1 MIRGDFI
8 GIRSVGKHLK
18 KINWSVSH
26 YQKNFILILLI
37 ASIPGLITGV
47 LIYWLAVGA
56 VEDELRK
63 LHGDQIVQRAKNID
77 EQFRNLEYSASR
89 WAIEPRFGESLR
101 SIDLV
106 KQFTESYD
114 ISKTLVRLQ
123 GTHPLIKDV
132 DLYLE
137 GEKKILFNSEYQ
149 LLNEQEISKFHQTL
163 EGGNIYWGHYPGKDQ
178 NESSLALIHT
188 IPAASKHPFGSI
200 IITINR
206 EKALDLL
213 KTLTPYGKG
222 ATFILNRDNQV
233 ILSADNTN
241 DQMFVSAL
249 KRELTK
255 HDEDKES
262 FQFTFN
268 KQIYSVS
275 FGHLS
280 RVDSDWKYVSAAP
293 MSSITAP
300 LVIVSR
306 IILIIS
312 ASALILAIIMSWFAS
327 YRIYTPIRN
336 LMCKLMNETTE
347 KWDPT
352 GKDEFLL
359 IEQQW
364 EELSQRSHLLQNR
377 LSEQVTEIKNSFVV
391 QLVQGYFSHYK
402 EEDLVKRMKSYGWVV
417 ENHQYIALD
426 VKLTGLFESKDR
438 FSNNDESLVT
448 FLTANIMEELA
459 NEIFEQYNVI
469 KFSDLSVG
477 LLVVYPSGTKI
488 NEDIQQFAN
497 KVMDAVN
504 EIINLQVIVSIG
516 ESTNSIKKVH
526 YLFEEMD
533 KWKRLRIFENKNQI
547 IDLKEM
553 GSLKDINSFRY
564 PFAVEKEIIQAIRMG
579 QIEGIEKLI
588 HQFFEEIAENGR
600 NEINIQQGVR
610 QLYSSI
616 QHEILHAGI
625 HPHDLYNGKDMFE
638 ELTQVHTIERF
649 TKWFVESIIL
659 PFNQRLEGRMNM
671 ELKRIVEKVVLLIQ
685 ENYMNDIS
693 LDSCADEAGTNP
705 YSLSKAFKL
714 IVGIN
719 FIDYLTDIRIQKA
732 KELLLH
738 STMKINDIAET
749 VGYRHSYFNR
759 IFKKQMGIPPSQ
771 YRKLHQEKELL
782 EIEKDS

>member
-1 MIRGDFI
+1 M
-8 GIRSVGKHLK
+8 
-18 KINWSVSH
+18 
-26 YQKNFILILLI
+26 LI

-47 LIYWLAVGA
+47 LIYWIAVGA

-63 LHGDQIVQRAKNID
+63 LHGDQIEQRAKNID

-89 WAIEPRFGESLR
+89 WAIEPQFGESLR
-101 SIDLV
+101 NIDLV

-132 DLYLE
+132 DLYIE
-137 GEKKILFNSEYQ
+137 GEKKILFNTEYQ
-149 LLNEQEISKFHQTL
+149 LLNEQEISKFHKTL
-163 EGGNIYWGHYPGKDQ
+163 EGRNIYWGHYPGKDQ

-200 IITINR
+200 IITIHR
-206 EKALDLL
+206 DKALDLL

-222 ATFILNRDNQV
+222 ATFILNRDNEV
-233 ILSADNTN
+233 ILSANNTN
-241 DQMFVSAL
+241 DQSFVSAL
-249 KRELTK
+249 KNKLTN
-255 HDEDKES
+255 HDDNKES
-262 FQFTFN
+262 FQFTFDN
-268 KQIYSVS
+268 QIYSVS
-275 FGHLS
+275 LGHLS

-293 MSSITAP
+293 MSSITEP

-347 KWDPT
+347 KWKPT

-459 NEIFEQYNVI
+459 GEIFEQYNVI

-477 LLVVYPSGTKI
+477 VLVVYPSGTMI
-488 NEDIQQFAN
+488 NEDIQRFAN
-497 KVMDAVN
+497 KVIDAVN
-504 EIINLQVIVSIG
+504 EIINLQVIVSIS

-547 IDLKEM
+547 IDLQEM

-579 QIEGIEKLI
+579 QIEEIEKLI
-588 HQFFEEIAENGR
+588 HQFIEGIAENGR

-638 ELTQVHTIERF
+638 ELAQVHTIERF
-649 TKWFVESIIL
+649 TKWFIESIIL

-693 LDSCADEAGTNP
+693 LDSCAEEAGTNP

-738 STMKINDIAET
+738 STMKINDIAEA

>member
-1 MIRGDFI
+1 LNRGDFI
-8 GIRSVGKHLK
+8 GIRSVGNHLK

-163 EGGNIYWGHYPGKDQ
+163 EGGNIYWGHYPGKSQ

-206 EKALDLL
+206 EKVLDLL

-336 LMCKLMNETTE
+336 LMCKLMNDTTE
-347 KWDPT
+347 KWNPT

-616 QHEILHAGI
+616 QHEILHSGI

-649 TKWFVESIIL
+649 TKWFIESIIL

-732 KELLLH
+732 KELLLN

>member
-8 GIRSVGKHLK
+8 GVRSVGNHLK
-18 KINWSVSH
+18 KINWTVSH

-149 LLNEQEISKFHQTL
+149 LLKEKEISKFHQTL
-163 EGGNIYWGHYPGKDQ
+163 ENGNIYWGHYPGKDQ

-241 DQMFVSAL
+241 DQLFVSAL
-249 KRELTK
+249 KKELTN
-255 HDEDKES
+255 HDIDKES

-275 FGHLS
+275 LGHLS

-300 LVIVSR
+300 LIIVSR

-336 LMCKLMNETTE
+336 LMSKLMNETTG
-347 KWDPT
+347 KWNHT

-469 KFSDLSVG
+469 KFPDLSVG
-477 LLVVYPSGTKI
+477 LLVVYPSGTMI
-488 NEDIQQFAN
+488 NEDIQRFAN

-504 EIINLQVIVSIG
+504 EIINLQVIVSIS

-526 YLFEEMD
+526 YLFEEME

-579 QIEGIEKLI
+579 HIEGIEKLI
-588 HQFFEEIAENGR
+588 HQFLEELAENGR

-638 ELTQVHTIERF
+638 ELTQVHTIESF
-649 TKWFVESIIL
+649 TKWFIESIIL

-693 LDSCADEAGTNP
+693 LDSCAEEAGTSP